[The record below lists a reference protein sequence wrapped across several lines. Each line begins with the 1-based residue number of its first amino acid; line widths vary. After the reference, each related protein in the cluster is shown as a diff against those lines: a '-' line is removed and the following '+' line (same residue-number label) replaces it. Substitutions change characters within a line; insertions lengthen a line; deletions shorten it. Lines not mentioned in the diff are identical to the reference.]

1 MDEEIGRRSA
11 ARFQQ
16 GTYIVH
22 DDTPHQQLHCLVVAS
37 AVIMLT
43 KFLSTRLFDIRD
55 TIQVKTHAQVILKKY
70 DEGEYIYYE
79 LDRHNRGSRRQFRQQ
94 QQTMAPS
101 VPILP
106 RVRQRQQAMAPVP
119 VPILSCSYRH
129 DEVDTALAM
138 LLLSGE
144 KM

>member
-1 MDEEIGRRSA
+1 
-11 ARFQQ
+11 
-16 GTYIVH
+16 
-22 DDTPHQQLHCLVVAS
+22 
-37 AVIMLT
+37 MLT
-43 KFLSTRLFDIRD
+43 NFLSTPLFDIRD